1 VAVNLRKKLIAA
13 LLTVHGLSLVA
24 LGMWLPATQPFGG
37 IGDLPLLM
45 SQAALLAMWAALGNA
60 SDRNMIA
67 TLLLA
72 AMGLLFGIGHAAASR
87 ILIRPAQPLW
97 EFFAF
102 FVLFLLAPLPFALFG
117 TLCVQAL
124 SLPWRMLR
132 SLGIEVCDANDA
144 TQYASEAP
152 FQFTLGQ
159 AFAWTA
165 IIAMLFAIGRLEN
178 ISGLLT
184 FGAVILL
191 QVSIMFLA
199 GWATL
204 SPRDVRP
211 RLFVVLV
218 AALILGLLPAYYS
231 RGDMRDF
238 GFYIAIAVSYA
249 AILSGSLLVFR
260 SCGYRLVRIG
270 DRR

>member
-1 VAVNLRKKLIAA
+1 MAVSLRKKLIAA

-37 IGDLPLLM
+37 IVDLPLLM
-45 SQAALLAMWAALGNA
+45 SQVALLAMWAALGNA
-60 SDRNMIA
+60 PDRNMIA

-72 AMGLLFGIGHAAASR
+72 TMGLLFGIGHAAATR
-87 ILIRPAQPLW
+87 ILIRPDQRLW
-97 EFFAF
+97 GFAF
-102 FVLFLLAPLPFALFG
+102 FLLAPLYFALFG

-132 SLGIEVCDANDA
+132 SLGIEVCDVNDE
-144 TQYASEAP
+144 TRYASEAP

-159 AFAWTA
+159 AFTWTT
-165 IIAMLFAIGRLEN
+165 IIAMLFAIGRLVTFT
-178 ISGLLT
+178 GLLT

-191 QVSIMFLA
+191 QVAVMLLA

-204 SPRDVRP
+204 SRQDVRP
-211 RLFVVLV
+211 RLFVLLV
-218 AALILGLLPAYYS
+218 AALILGVLPPYYA

-238 GFYIAIAVSYA
+238 GFYIAIAVGYA

-260 SCGYRLVRIG
+260 SCGYRLVRVG
-270 DRR
+270 RRG

>member
-1 VAVNLRKKLIAA
+1 MAVSLRKKLIAA
-13 LLTVHGLSLVA
+13 LFTVHGLSLVA
-24 LGMWLPATQPFGG
+24 VGMWLPATEPFGG

-60 SDRNMIA
+60 PDRNMIA

-87 ILIRPAQPLW
+87 ILIRPDQRLW
-97 EFFAF
+97 GFAF
-102 FVLFLLAPLPFALFG
+102 FLLAPPSFAIFG

-132 SLGIEVCDANDA
+132 SLGIEVCDADDE

-159 AFAWTA
+159 AFVWTA

-178 ISGLLT
+178 LSGPLT

-204 SPRDVRP
+204 NLRDVRL

-218 AALILGLLPAYYS
+218 AALILGLLPPYYS

-238 GFYIAIAVSYA
+238 GFYIAIAVGYA

-270 DRR
+270 GRR